1 MKRFFSITVILV
13 FSFLVSGSLFA
24 HSYTPIQISLVPGLA
39 FPFGF
44 PDAGISLGSIGN
56 ISGRVD
62 LLQAA
67 GVFNIA
73 EDIRGIQV
81 AGVFN
86 IADEGMEGMQA
97 AGVFNIAEDR
107 YAPIQT
113 AGVFNI
119 AKGVRGFQAAGVFNI
134 SGDLRG
140 VQVSPVFNV
149 AEDVDGFQVGL
160 INIADRVRG
169 VQIGVIN
176 ISSNGVFELGT
187 SWDPQTEFVY
197 GTLKTGNT
205 SVFGIYSVAMPKAD
219 LLNTSERMILSA
231 GLGTRVG
238 DSRSLS
244 LDLSASA
251 SQELGTDAAM
261 FLDAWSFRHG
271 LTPMDVLAPW
281 PTLDA
286 SLSLKMGGLR
296 LTGGVRADI
305 SLESAPNLPA
315 ALEKG
320 LSYKATWFGET
331 FTAWSKW
338 YVGIGF

>member
-1 MKRFFSITVILV
+1 
-13 FSFLVSGSLFA
+13 
-24 HSYTPIQISLVPGLA
+24 
-39 FPFGF
+39 
-44 PDAGISLGSIGN
+44 
-56 ISGRVD
+56 
-62 LLQAA
+62 
-67 GVFNIA
+67 
-73 EDIRGIQV
+73 
-81 AGVFN
+81 
-86 IADEGMEGMQA
+86 
-97 AGVFNIAEDR
+97 
-107 YAPIQT
+107 
-113 AGVFNI
+113 
-119 AKGVRGFQAAGVFNI
+119 
-134 SGDLRG
+134 
-140 VQVSPVFNV
+140 
-149 AEDVDGFQVGL
+149 
-160 INIADRVRG
+160 VRG

-187 SWDPQTEFVY
+187 SWDPQTEYVY

-219 LLNTSERMILSA
+219 LLNSSERMILSA

-296 LTGGVRADI
+296 LTGGVRVDI